1 MYAHSFLFYN
11 ITLPEAHKPGL
22 LAHVGVVSLEPEGV
36 VGGGGAGEGDVG
48 GVEGVEGGIPA
59 IEARGVKMSLL
70 EVNTTLGPVW
80 LAGGLGS

>member
-22 LAHVGVVSLEPEGV
+22 FAHVGVVSLEPEGV

-48 GVEGVEGGIPA
+48 GVEGVKGGISA
-59 IEARGVKMSLL
+59 IEATGVKMSL
-70 EVNTTLGPVW
+70 
-80 LAGGLGS
+80 

>member
-1 MYAHSFLFYN
+1 M
-11 ITLPEAHKPGL
+11 
-22 LAHVGVVSLEPEGV
+22 
-36 VGGGGAGEGDVG
+36 GGGGAGEGDVG

-59 IEARGVKMSLL
+59 IEATCINMSLL